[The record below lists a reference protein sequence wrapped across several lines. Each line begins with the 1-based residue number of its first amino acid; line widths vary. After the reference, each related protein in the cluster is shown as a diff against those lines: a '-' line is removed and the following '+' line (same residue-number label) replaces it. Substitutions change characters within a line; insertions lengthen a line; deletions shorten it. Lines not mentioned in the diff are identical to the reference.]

1 MDLYKQRSFDV
12 DFFFSFLY
20 VILLHYRKGVVSL
33 HLVRIVWRV
42 YAALILQIQWFM
54 QHLWLIRVIL
64 RSGDRTQS
72 FPPPY
77 LHVVLMHVCYRPQWH
92 HDGWRFCRT
101 AGFKT
106 AVYTVTSGPSNSN
119 TVTKSRI
126 QQLLLSFSSGEGD
139 GDFQTWGGHTG
150 AKAHT
155 AGRGWTSRMSWRQ
168 TSKVNPKLHQ
178 SKIQSQ

>member
-64 RSGDRTQS
+64 RSGDRTHRVFLHLTFMWFWCMCATDLSDTMMDGGSEGQQALRLPSTPSPLAPPTQTLSQS
-72 FPPPY
+72 
-77 LHVVLMHVCYRPQWH
+77 L
-92 HDGWRFCRT
+92 
-101 AGFKT
+101 GFSSCCSPSA
-106 AVYTVTSGPSNSN
+106 AVKVMVTSRHEED
-119 TVTKSRI
+119 TQV
-126 QQLLLSFSSGEGD
+126 
-139 GDFQTWGGHTG
+139 
-150 AKAHT
+150 
-155 AGRGWTSRMSWRQ
+155 
-168 TSKVNPKLHQ
+168 PKLTLQ
-178 SKIQSQ
+178 VEAEQVGWADVKQVK